1 MMSLS
6 KIRDHT
12 HTHKAED
19 FTKNME
25 FPICNNAKVR
35 NNLLLRYI
43 EFKQNSVWFNGTVK
57 RGINIDLSFYPQFP

>member
-43 EFKQNSVWFNGTVK
+43 EFKQN
-57 RGINIDLSFYPQFP
+57 